1 MEFAFLTVSL
11 LGKDLSPKK
20 IVSHTG
26 TRRTFLRHTV
36 GTVFTKFEA
45 VSTETY
51 TVPRGYCLQSP

>member
-1 MEFAFLTVSL
+1 MEL
-11 LGKDLSPKK
+11 LAKK

-26 TRRTFLRHTV
+26 TRRLFLRHTV